1 MAIYFAGYLSPIR
14 NKLGNAVGR
23 KWRTL
28 DVLSVYNGRPRN
40 PRTTAQQEQRAKF
53 GYVAK
58 VARAFSSAV
67 ELGFK
72 PLCDGTPVPQRSM
85 FIKNNIDLVD
95 VTDMT
100 NPTID
105 LTEVVCAEG
114 GLPNAAY
121 GNASFADPLSVS
133 VPLTDTTEVPGT
145 DRNDNVYMFVYN
157 KDQNAGILSRPKK
170 RNDDELLVTVPATWN
185 GEKVHVYGFVV
196 GGGATTMGTVS
207 NSIFIGQG
215 NIS

>member
-40 PRTTAQQEQRAKF
+40 PRTTAQQEQRARF
-53 GYVAK
+53 GYIAK
-58 VARAFSSAV
+58 VARAFSTAV
-67 ELGFK
+67 EMGFK

-85 FIKNNIDLVD
+85 FIKKNIENVD
-95 VTDMT
+95 ATDIT

-114 GLPNAAY
+114 GLPNASY
-121 GNASFADPLSVS
+121 GSASFSDPLSVT
-133 VPLTDTTEVPGT
+133 VPLTDTSSVPGANHS
-145 DRNDNVYMFVYN
+145 DRVYVFVYN
-157 KDQNAGILSRPKK
+157 KDQNAGILSTAKQRPDAEVIV
-170 RNDDELLVTVPATWN
+170 NVPATWN

-196 GGGATTMGTVS
+196 NADNSSVS

>member
-40 PRTTAQQEQRAKF
+40 PRTTAQQEQRARF
-53 GYVAK
+53 GYIAK
-58 VARAFSSAV
+58 VARAFSTAV
-67 ELGFK
+67 EMGFK

-85 FIKNNIDLVD
+85 FIKKNIENVD
-95 VTDMT
+95 ATDIT

-114 GLPNAAY
+114 GLPNASY
-121 GNASFADPLSVS
+121 GSASFADPLSVT
-133 VPLTDTTEVPGT
+133 VPLTDTSSVPGANHS
-145 DRNDNVYMFVYN
+145 DRVYVFVYN
-157 KDQNAGILSRPKK
+157 KDQNAGILSTAKQRPDAEVIV
-170 RNDDELLVTVPATWN
+170 NVPATWN
-185 GEKVHVYGFVV
+185 GERVHVYGFVV
-196 GGGATTMGTVS
+196 NADNSSVS

>member
-40 PRTTAQQEQRAKF
+40 PRTTAQQAQRTKF
-53 GYVAK
+53 GYIAK
-58 VARAFSSAV
+58 VARAFSTAV
-67 ELGFK
+67 EMGFK

-85 FIKNNIDLVD
+85 FIKKNIENVD
-95 VTDMT
+95 VTDIT

-105 LTEVVCAEG
+105 LTEVICAEG

-121 GNASFADPLSVS
+121 GTASFADPLSVT
-133 VPLTDTTEVPGT
+133 VPLTDTSSVPGASNS
-145 DRNDNVYMFVYN
+145 DRVYIFVYN
-157 KDQNAGILSRPKK
+157 KDQNAGILSTAKQRPDVEVIV
-170 RNDDELLVTVPATWN
+170 NVPATWN

-196 GGGATTMGTVS
+196 NADNSSVS

>member
-40 PRTTAQQEQRAKF
+40 PRTTAQQEQRTRF
-53 GYVAK
+53 GYIAK
-58 VARAFSSAV
+58 VARAFSTAV
-67 ELGFK
+67 EMGFK

-85 FIKNNIDLVD
+85 FIKKNIENVD
-95 VTDMT
+95 ATDIT

-114 GLPNAAY
+114 GLPNASY
-121 GNASFADPLSVS
+121 GSASFSDPLSVT
-133 VPLTDTTEVPGT
+133 VPLTDTSSVPGANHS
-145 DRNDNVYMFVYN
+145 DRVYVFVYN
-157 KDQNAGILSRPKK
+157 KDQNAGILSTAKQRPDAEVIV
-170 RNDDELLVTVPATWN
+170 NVPATWN

-196 GGGATTMGTVS
+196 NADNSSVS